1 MKNNNKHL
9 LTFPVIAFTFAS
21 TMLIATTSFGSN
33 LSINYSQL
41 AHPIT
46 LQEQNIL
53 LKPTGS
59 AIFLSTD
66 ISEHWN
72 IGVDYQVWQ
81 DDDNYQNLAIVDLE
95 LLTWGGSVNYYQ
107 DNWFFST
114 NISRSEDDLL
124 ISNPRRQE
132 NYRNENTQTTSL
144 GALVG
149 YNGSQ
154 GNWLYDVS
162 IGAQYSD
169 WDIET
174 KQQKVPKDKPISS
187 LTEQFSDSSTSINTA
202 FSLAHYWSLTENTG
216 VLAGA
221 MISWNYMLSD
231 DDDLAD
237 SQFDSS
243 AENSATFS
251 RNTSRLSQRTI
262 LQPTGGSISSASRIT
277 SGDDNYGQLSFYL
290 SYDINQS
297 LAIDFDTSLEI
308 ASDNSS
314 QTWSAGLSYSF

>member
-1 MKNNNKHL
+1 MKNNKHL
-9 LTFPVIAFTFAS
+9 FTSPIIACTLAS
-21 TMLIATTSFGSN
+21 TMLITPMSFASN

-41 AHPIT
+41 AHPVT
-46 LQEQNIL
+46 LQDQSVL

-72 IGVDYQVWQ
+72 LGADYQAWQ
-81 DDDNYQNLAIVDLE
+81 DDENYQNLAIVDLE
-95 LLTWGGSVNYYQ
+95 LLTWGASVNYYQ
-107 DNWFFST
+107 DNWFFTTS
-114 NISRSEDDLL
+114 ISRSEDDLL

-132 NYRNENTQTTSL
+132 NHRNENTQTTSI
-144 GALVG
+144 GALAG

-187 LTEQFSDSSTSINTA
+187 LTEQFSDSSTSVNA
-202 FSLAHYWSLTENTG
+202 ALSLAHFWSLTENTG

-221 MISWNYMLSD
+221 MISWNYMLSN
-231 DDDLAD
+231 DDDLVD
-237 SQFDSS
+237 SLFDSS
-243 AENSATFS
+243 AVNGATFS
-251 RNTSRLSQRTI
+251 RTTSRLSQRTI
-262 LQPTGGSISSASRIT
+262 LQPTSGNNNSASRVT

-290 SYDINQS
+290 SYDISQS